1 MEHAPDLGQLRVRR
15 ASLLKELQG
24 IGDFRQG
31 TLVGR
36 YRKCGKSYCH
46 CAKDGDPGHGPS
58 WSLTRK
64 INGKTVTKIIHPS
77 AVPAIKEQ
85 VEEYHRFHDAVNELI
100 DINTNICDGL
110 LEGSKDTGLD
120 GAEKGG
126 SKRP

>member
-1 MEHAPDLGQLRVRR
+1 MKHAADLGQLRARK
-15 ASLLKELQG
+15 ASLLRELQG
-24 IGDFRQG
+24 FGDFRQG

-36 YRKCGKSYCH
+36 YRKCGKPYCH

-64 INGKTVTKIIHPS
+64 INGKTVTKIIHLP
-77 AVPAIKEQ
+77 AVAAIKKQ
-85 VEEYHRFHDAVNELI
+85 IEEYHRFHDAVNELI

-110 LEGSKDTGLD
+110 LDVSKDNGLD
-120 GAEKGG
+120 EAEKGG